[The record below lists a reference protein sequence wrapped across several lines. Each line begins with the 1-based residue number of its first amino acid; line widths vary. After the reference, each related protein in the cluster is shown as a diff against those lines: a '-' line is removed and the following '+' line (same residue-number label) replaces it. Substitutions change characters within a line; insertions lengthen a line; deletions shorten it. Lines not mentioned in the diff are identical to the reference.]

1 MALHYLFIILFL
13 IPIGIG
19 TGRYFLDPDAA
30 LVFHNMME
38 ATFTWGVKGVKLILF
53 FMLPMTILWM
63 GLLNIAEKSGAIK
76 VVSWFINPFFSKLFP
91 EVPKDHP
98 ARGSIIMNYAANMLG
113 LDNAATPVGLRAI
126 GQLQEI
132 NPNPKVASNAQIMFL
147 VLNTS
152 GLSIIPVGVFTLRAQ
167 AESADITGVFV
178 PVLIATYFASL
189 VALITVSIIQKI
201 NLFDKVVLA
210 YILGTL
216 GLVIFIMWYFSGLE
230 SEEAKSLAALIG
242 DSLYMGFIALFLLF
256 GAIKKTNLFD
266 AFIDGA
272 VDAFNVCVKILP
284 YLIGFMVAAGVLVS
298 SGTMDLIMDGLRGLV
313 GSSGADT
320 GFVEAVPVALLK
332 PVNGKAAQ
340 GMVLEVFNHCRAC
353 GGVEG
358 AVQDTVQYFSGYY
371 LPIGTKDTVQLT
383 HFAVSVNDGLLF
395 NQMRDS
401 VGMSYSG
408 LFAGDSTMIPIQY
421 NVTPDNV
428 AAACK
433 CCDTFAG
440 KLASTVQGT
449 TDTTFYI
456 LAVYFG
462 SVGIKKIRYAMWA
475 GLLAD
480 FAGIVA
486 AIIVSYIFYT

>member
-1 MALHYLFIILFL
+1 
-13 IPIGIG
+13 
-19 TGRYFLDPDAA
+19 
-30 LVFHNMME
+30 
-38 ATFTWGVKGVKLILF
+38 
-53 FMLPMTILWM
+53 
-63 GLLNIAEKSGAIK
+63 
-76 VVSWFINPFFSKLFP
+76 
-91 EVPKDHP
+91 
-98 ARGSIIMNYAANMLG
+98 MNYAANMLG
-113 LDNAATPVGLRAI
+113 LDNAATPIGLRAI
-126 GQLQEI
+126 GQLQEL
-132 NPNPKVASNAQIMFL
+132 NPDKKTASNAQIMFL

-167 AESADITGVFV
+167 AESGDITGVFV

-216 GLVIFIMWYFSGLE
+216 GIVLFIMWYFSGLE
-230 SEEAKSLAALIG
+230 SEYAKKVAALIG
-242 DSLYMGFIALFLLF
+242 DALYMGFIALFLLF
-256 GAIKKTNLFD
+256 GAVKKTNLFD

-272 VDAFNVCVKILP
+272 KDAFNVCVKIFP
-284 YLIGFMVAAGVLVS
+284 YLVGFMVAAGVLKT
-298 SGTMDLIMDGLRGLV
+298 SGTMDLIMDGLRSLV
-313 GSSGADT
+313 ETTGSDSA
-320 GFVEAVPVALLK
+320 FVEAIPVAILK

-340 GMVLEVFNHCRAC
+340 GMVMEVFAHCQAC
-353 GGVEG
+353 GGVG
-358 AVQDTVQYFSGYY
+358 AVLQDSVQHFSGYIFA
-371 LPIGTKDTVQLT
+371 PGTTDTVMLN
-383 HFAVSVNDGLLF
+383 HFPVSSENVFLLAELKDSIGMAPAVSFDPSATGIVNYHL
-395 NQMRDS
+395 
-401 VGMSYSG
+401 
-408 LFAGDSTMIPIQY
+408 
-421 NVTPDNV
+421 TPDIV
-428 AAACK
+428 ESACK

-486 AIIVSYIFYT
+486 AIVVAYIFYV

>member
-1 MALHYLFIILFL
+1 MALHYLFIVLFL
-13 IPIGIG
+13 IPIGVG
-19 TGRYFLDPDAA
+19 TGRYFLDPGAE
-30 LVFHNMME
+30 LVFHDMMQ
-38 ATFTWGVKGVKLILF
+38 ATFDWGVKGVDLILF

-113 LDNAATPVGLRAI
+113 LDNAATPIGLRAI
-126 GQLQEI
+126 GQLQEL
-132 NPNPKVASNAQIMFL
+132 NPNKKVASNAQIMFL

-167 AESADITGVFV
+167 AESGDITGVFV

-201 NLFDKVVLA
+201 NLFDRTVLA

-216 GLVIFIMWYFSGLE
+216 AVVLFVMWYFSGLE
-230 SEEAKSLAALIG
+230 SGDAKRIAAIIG

-256 GAIKKTNLFD
+256 GAVKRINLFD
-266 AFIDGA
+266 SFIDGA
-272 VDAFNVCVKILP
+272 KDAFNVCVKILP
-284 YLIGFMVAAGVLVS
+284 YLIGFMVAAGVLIS
-298 SGTMDLIMDGLRGLV
+298 SGTMDMLMDGLRSLV
-313 GSSGADT
+313 SGSGGDT
-320 GFVEAVPVALLK
+320 AFVEAVPVALLK

-340 GMVLEVFNHCRAC
+340 GMVLQIFEHCQAC
-353 GGVEG
+353 GGIG
-358 AVQDTVQYFSGYY
+358 NAVQDSVQYFSGYY
-371 LPIGTKDTVQLT
+371 IPMGGGDTSFVNHLAVDSKNLLVLNELKDTVGIS
-383 HFAVSVNDGLLF
+383 HSAIFNDTT
-395 NQMRDS
+395 NSM
-401 VGMSYSG
+401 VKY
-408 LFAGDSTMIPIQY
+408 Y
-421 NVTPDNV
+421 VTPDNAV
-428 AAACK
+428 AACK

-480 FAGIVA
+480 AAGIIA
-486 AIIVSYIFYT
+486 AIIIAYIFFT